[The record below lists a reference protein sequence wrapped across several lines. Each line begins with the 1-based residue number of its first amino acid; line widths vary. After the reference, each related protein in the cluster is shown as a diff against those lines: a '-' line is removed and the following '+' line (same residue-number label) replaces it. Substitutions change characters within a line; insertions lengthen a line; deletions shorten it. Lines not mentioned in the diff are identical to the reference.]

1 MMDFAAQSTMVD
13 LIVWLFF
20 GSVMIVALPLQLV
33 GLPGTWLLAVDAFL
47 FRWLMGPDLID
58 YHTVIILGLMALFA
72 EVLEFLTAVHGV
84 RLGPPVRGAVAA
96 SIVGAFVGG
105 LAGAPIMFG
114 LGAIP
119 GMAIGAWLAVFTVGL
134 AGGASLGGASRAAM
148 GALTGRIKGTAFKMF
163 VAVAMVAVII
173 MSLVF

>member
-1 MMDFAAQSTMVD
+1 MDFADQSIMVD

-20 GSVMIVALPLQLV
+20 GSVMIVALPVQLV
-33 GLPGTWLLAVDAFL
+33 GLPGTWLLAVDALL

-96 SIVGAFVGG
+96 TIVGAFVGG
-105 LAGAPIMFG
+105 LAGAPILFG
-114 LGAIP
+114 LGALP
-119 GMAIGAWLAVFTVGL
+119 GMALGAWLAVFTVGL
-134 AGGASLGGASRAAM
+134 AGGASLSGASRAAM
-148 GALTGRIKGTAFKMF
+148 GAMTGRIKGTAFKMV

-173 MSLVF
+173 MSLVL